1 MKTLNLKF
9 HLLLLSIAACAVLG
23 SCKDEDNEKMYSSR
37 SYNETYALLSP
48 YIIVNESDEFEI
60 NASKEVID
68 SLRINPG
75 HIGKLKG
82 DLISVNL
89 QTRKALDDY
98 QCSQVFM
105 ITERQGILIKKSTPS
120 LEYEISPSVSSL
132 IATRGN
138 ASMTIDPNQGGWA
151 SFTGGT
157 QVRTDISIS
166 PGWASPYVLNFNC
179 KTGKLSDGKNYV
191 FFTGTVGTTL
201 TNWWYANNPNGNNT
215 QWDFN
220 ANGLSNGAYGSVSF
234 QW

>member
-9 HLLLLSIAACAVLG
+9 HFLLLLVAACVVLG

-37 SYNETYALLSP
+37 SYNDTYALLSS
-48 YIIVNESDEFEI
+48 YIIVNESDEFELGV
-60 NASKEVID
+60 SKEVID
-68 SLRINPG
+68 SLKINPG
-75 HIGKLKG
+75 HIGKLQG
-82 DLISVNL
+82 DLFRIN
-89 QTRKALDDY
+89 QQIRKALDDY

-105 ITERQGILIKKSTPS
+105 ITERQGVLIKKSNPN
-120 LEYEISPSVSSL
+120 LKYEISSNGLNS

-138 ASMTIDPNQGGWA
+138 ASMTIDPNQGGSA
-151 SFTGGT
+151 FFTGGT
-157 QVRTDISIS
+157 QVRSDISIS

-179 KTGKLSDGKNYV
+179 KTGKLSDGKDYI
-191 FFTGTVGTTL
+191 FFTGTVGITL
-201 TNWWYANNPNGNNT
+201 TNWWYASKPNGNNT